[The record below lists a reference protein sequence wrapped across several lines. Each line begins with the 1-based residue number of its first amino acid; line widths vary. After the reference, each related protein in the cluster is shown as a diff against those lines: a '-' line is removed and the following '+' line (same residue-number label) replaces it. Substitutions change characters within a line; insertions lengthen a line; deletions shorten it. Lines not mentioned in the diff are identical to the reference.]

1 MTALLRN
8 LWGSNNSVPLEPAQ
22 AIEAISCSRRRHIL
36 AIMDDLDGPRSV
48 GDLAE
53 AIAAIECNKEIG
65 ELTSQERK
73 RVYIGLIQ
81 HHLDKL
87 DEFNAITYDSQSKQ
101 LHATD
106 ATSGLAELVQ
116 HLESV
121 CDTVEEG

>member
-8 LWGSNNSVPLEPAQ
+8 LWDSNNSVPLDPEQ

-36 AIMDDLDGPRSV
+36 TIVDDLDGPHSV

-53 AIAAIECNKEIG
+53 SIAAIECDKDIVEI
-65 ELTSQERK
+65 SSHERK
-73 RVYIGLIQ
+73 RVYVALIQ

-87 DEFNAITYDSQSKQ
+87 DEFDAIVYDSQSKQ

-106 ATSGLAELVQ
+106 ATSGLAELVH
-116 HLESV
+116 HLESI
-121 CDTVEEG
+121 CDPVTDE